1 MTKTVITAVTV
12 VFVAAAAHAQ
22 GFATG
27 DGGVTRDWYKS
38 NMKVLQ
44 AGTASSAD
52 TTLAAYPVSAKQAK
66 HERRV
71 VNTIA
76 KKVES
81 ERVRHARR
89 QHFNHLP
96 ATGAMRD
103 WAVEGRL
110 AEQYGQPVAA
120 AAVRQNTAAPKKQ
133 ATQKT
138 RQNHV
143 YAEGSTWLAKVTGV
157 ARYRGE
163 TTEQWNAR
171 LLAQTLK

>member
-1 MTKTVITAVTV
+1 
-12 VFVAAAAHAQ
+12 
-22 GFATG
+22 
-27 DGGVTRDWYKS
+27 
-38 NMKVLQ
+38 MKVLQ

-76 KKVES
+76 KKVEA
-81 ERVRHARR
+81 ERVHHARR

-103 WAVEGRL
+103 WAIEGRL
-110 AEQYGQPVAA
+110 DEQCAA
-120 AAVRQNTAAPKKQ
+120 RTQTADTTAAPKVAQKRK
-133 ATQKT
+133 ATKKRQ
-138 RQNHV
+138 QNHV

-171 LLAQTLK
+171 LMAQTLK